1 MSINVGSAIA
11 YLELDRSKFNAG
23 IMSAKQQLATF
34 ADDTKES
41 STRIEALGGAITGV
55 GTTLTKG
62 LTVPLAA
69 VGAGAVKVAVD
80 FESSMSR
87 VKALTGAVGGEFE
100 KLEKQAIE
108 LGSTTSFSATEAS
121 EGMQNLASAG
131 FTVNEIMSAMPGIL
145 DLAAS
150 DNIDLASAAE
160 VASSTLRGFG
170 LEASSAAHVADVLA
184 RAAADTNAGI
194 LDTGEAM
201 KYIAPVASAMSLSL
215 EEVTAAIGI
224 MSNAGIKGGQA
235 GTALR
240 GSLTRLANPSDE
252 AAKLMGKLGFNA
264 YDTNGKMLPLKDIIN
279 NLGVSLKDM
288 TEEQKQQAI
297 ATIFG
302 QEAMSGMLTL
312 IQAGPQQLDK
322 LTKSFKNSNGA
333 AREMADTMMDNT
345 KGAWDEFTSGLEGAG
360 IAIGKT
366 LLPMITKGIN
376 KLTEMVN
383 SFNNLPPA
391 TQKTIVSIGAT
402 VAAIGPLMIIG
413 GKLITGIGK
422 TISLVSSI
430 TSLAG
435 SGLVASLGAVA
446 IPLTAVGVGFYV
458 WHEAM
463 DVANQKI
470 TKSREEMSW
479 MERGIADLT
488 GKLTY
493 SKKELINMGLVWEEF
508 SDDISPEFQ
517 SAIKESAKDIWDFQM
532 RLNEITLDKIITNE
546 EADEMIDRLD
556 TTFNRAL
563 EAIANKQSEIQST
576 FSDAFAMDGIVDENE
591 QILLDFFENEANTSK
606 EQIVAMQEEV
616 NELRRKKREEGYEF
630 TEADN
635 KMIMEYYAAAIE
647 AELEAKSTNEAEL
660 IYAQK
665 QFQERIKTMDAENA
679 SNMLL
684 ERRKQ
689 YDDAII
695 DNNAYYDTLIQ
706 LTRSRMSEM
715 DETQRTA
722 AEAQI
727 EDWEMQKQ
735 QKNQLT
741 EDMWNQDIDT
751 TIDSN
756 EKLKNVINKFNGE
769 ILARQDIEHYNE
781 LIKMSEHYSNL
792 ETITQSGYQKMYNET
807 TKSWDDVYIKVDE
820 TTKKLLGVYDLNSQ
834 NIGAM
839 TESDA
844 AALQD
849 EIAAWQ
855 QTAEGVLINS
865 LIIGNAYI
873 DASGKITDASG
884 EIIGSLGKVKAENGK
899 LVDAILTTN
908 GTPIKIND
916 NTEEVINKLKNTQNT
931 VKNTDGMKANINITD
946 NGTMNQVEN
955 QWNNTKWRVENNPI
969 IGRVIYRTEG
979 SADGKIGGG
988 NLMYATGTENAMPG
1002 IASVA
1007 EYGTELIQS
1016 SNGLMTLATGRQLI
1030 NFTGGETVYNARQ
1043 TQEILKGMSNRNGNL
1058 SEFKY
1063 GFEVIVKAIEGLKD
1077 KIEFAIKQTGNT
1089 NNSFGDVIVEGVSDV
1104 RELIEEITEFKDLRT
1119 I

>member
-11 YLELDRSKFNAG
+11 YLDLDHSKFNAG
-23 IMSAKQQLATF
+23 LISAKQQLGTF
-34 ADDTKES
+34 MDNTKES
-41 STRIEALGGAITGV
+41 STRIESLGGVITGV
-55 GTTLTKG
+55 GSTLTKG

-108 LGSTTSFSATEAS
+108 LGSTTSFSASEAS

-170 LEASSAAHVADVLA
+170 LEASKASHVADVLA

-240 GSLTRLANPSDE
+240 ASLTRLANPSKE
-252 AAKLMGKLGFNA
+252 ASELMESLGFNA
-264 YDTNGKMLPLKDIIN
+264 YDSRGKMLSLGGIIQ
-279 NLGVSLKDM
+279 NLVTSMNGLS
-288 TEEQKQQAI
+288 EEQKQQAI

-312 IQAGPQQLDK
+312 IQAGPQQLEK
-322 LTKSFKNSNGA
+322 LTKSFKNSSGA

-360 IAIGKT
+360 IAIGKS
-366 LLPMITKGIN
+366 LLPMLTKGIN
-376 KLTEMVN
+376 KITEMVN
-383 SFNNLPPA
+383 SFNSLPPYA
-391 TQKTIVSIGAT
+391 QKMIVSIGTT

-422 TISLVSSI
+422 TIGLVSSI

-435 SGLVASLGAVA
+435 SGLVASLGAVVV
-446 IPLTAVGVGFYV
+446 PLTAIGAGFYV

-463 DVANQKI
+463 DVAKQKI
-470 TKSREEMSW
+470 TKSREEMSF
-479 MERGIADLT
+479 MERAIADLT
-488 GKLTY
+488 GKVTY
-493 SKKELINMGLVWEEF
+493 SKKELIEMGLVWEEF

-517 SAIKESAKDIWDFQM
+517 SAVKESTKDIWDFQM

-556 TTFNRAL
+556 TTFNRAI
-563 EAIANKQSEIQST
+563 ESIENKQSEIQST
-576 FSDAFAMDGIVDENE
+576 FSEAFTMDGIVDENE

-606 EQIVAMQEEV
+606 AQIVAMQEEV

-630 TEADN
+630 TDADN

-706 LTRSRMSEM
+706 LTRTRMSEM
-715 DETQRTA
+715 DETQRAA

-727 EDWEMQKQ
+727 EDWEMQKR

-741 EDMWNQDIDT
+741 EDMWNQDINT

-769 ILARQDIEHYNE
+769 ILARQDIAHYNE
-781 LIKMSEHYSNL
+781 LVKMSEHYSNL

-807 TKSWDDVYIKVDE
+807 TKSWDDVYIKIDE
-820 TTKKLLGVYDLNSQ
+820 TTKKLLGVYDLNTQ
-834 NIGAM
+834 NIGSM
-839 TESDA
+839 TRDDA
-844 AALQD
+844 VLLQD

-865 LIIGNAYI
+865 LIIGNAFI

-884 EIIGSLGKVKAENGK
+884 EIIGSLGKVKDENGK

-908 GTPIKIND
+908 GTPIKIGD
-916 NTEEVINKLKNTQNT
+916 NTGEVINKLKNTQNA
-931 VKNTDGMKANINITD
+931 VKDTDGMKANINVTD
-946 NGTMNQVEN
+946 NGTVNQVRN
-955 QWNNTKWRVENNPI
+955 NINNIPSYKQVVVGVVTDDSGHRYWN
-969 IGRVIYRTEG
+969 G
-979 SADGKIGGG
+979 ST
-988 NLMYATGTENAMPG
+988 MYATGTESAMPG
-1002 IASVA
+1002 MASVA
-1007 EYGTELIQS
+1007 EYGAELIES
-1016 SNGLMTLATGRQLI
+1016 RSGMLSLATDRQLV

-1043 TQEILKGMSNRNGNL
+1043 TQEILKGMNSRNSDGGSTDNL
-1058 SEFKY
+1058 LREISIKLDYLKQIASKEFNKIT
-1063 GFEVIVKAIEGLKD
+1063 ENIIEKV
-1077 KIEFAIKQTGNT
+1077 
-1089 NNSFGDVIVEGVSDV
+1089 DVHGVTDI
-1104 RELIEEITEFKDLRT
+1104 RDIIEEITEFNELRT

>member
-11 YLELDRSKFNAG
+11 YLELDHSKYNAG
-23 IMSAKQQLATF
+23 LMSAKQQLATF
-34 ADDTKES
+34 LDDTKES

-170 LEASSAAHVADVLA
+170 LEASKASHVADVLA

-240 GSLTRLANPSDE
+240 ASLTRLANPSKE
-252 AAKLMGKLGFNA
+252 AADLMEVLGFNA
-264 YDTNGKMLPLKDIIN
+264 YDTNGKMLSLKDIIY
-279 NLGVSLKDM
+279 NLGNSMNGLS
-288 TEEQKQQAI
+288 EEQKQQAI

-312 IQAGPQQLDK
+312 IQAGPQQLEK
-322 LTKSFKNSNGA
+322 LTKSFKNSSGA

-376 KLTEMVN
+376 KITEMVN
-383 SFNNLPPA
+383 AFNNLPPS

-422 TISLVSSI
+422 TINLVSSI
-430 TSLAG
+430 TSLTG

-479 MERGIADLT
+479 MELAIADLT
-488 GKLTY
+488 GKVTY
-493 SKKELINMGLVWEEF
+493 SKKELIDMGLVY
-508 SDDISPEFQ
+508 DDFNENISNEFQ
-517 SAIKESAKDIWDFQM
+517 ESIKDMTVDIHDFGM
-532 RLNEITLDKIITNE
+532 EINSIN
-546 EADEMIDRLD
+546 
-556 TTFNRAL
+556 
-563 EAIANKQSEIQST
+563 
-576 FSDAFAMDGIVDENE
+576 VDNVMT
-591 QILLDFFENEANTSK
+591 D
-606 EQIVAMQEEV
+606 EEV
-616 NELRRKKREEGYEF
+616 NELVNRVDSALESCNTAIDNWNDELQGGLNEAFSVDGVIDESESVLLEYWNSRGNKEKEEAQNLYNEINSIISNARAEGRTLTSE
-630 TEADN
+630 EISAIQN
-635 KMIMEYYAAAIE
+635 YYAQIKQI
-647 AELEAKSTNEAEL
+647 ELEAQANNNYEL
-660 IYAQK
+660 EYAQ
-665 QFQERIKTMDAENA
+665 QEFKNRMSNLDAENA
-679 SNMLL
+679 QKLL
-684 ERRKQ
+684 QERYQQSQEEQIQIRSK
-689 YDDAII
+689 YDALIEIAKSGYDSLSSEEKANVDSTIARLEESK
-695 DNNAYYDTLIQ
+695 NSQLELSQSYYD
-706 LTRSRMSEM
+706 
-715 DETQRTA
+715 
-722 AEAQI
+722 EAYQYAI
-727 EDWEMQKQ
+727 NHNDG
-735 QKNQLT
+735 
-741 EDMWNQDIDT
+741 
-751 TIDSN
+751 
-756 EKLKNVINKFNGE
+756 LKNVINKFNGE
-769 ILARQDIEHYNE
+769 ILNQKDIGYYNE
-781 LIKMSEHYSNL
+781 LIQATEHYQGL
-792 ETITQSGYQKMYNET
+792 EKVTESGYRKIYNT
-807 TKSWDDVYIKVDE
+807 ATKTWDDLYVKVDE
-820 TTKKLLGVYDLNSQ
+820 TTGNLSGIYDLNTM
-834 NIGAM
+834 NIGSM
-839 TESDA
+839 TSNDA
-844 AALQD
+844 SALQD
-849 EIAAWQ
+849 EIATWQ
-855 QTAEGVLINS
+855 QTAEGVLVNS

-884 EIIGSLGKVKAENGK
+884 EIIGSLGKVKDENGK

-908 GTPIKIND
+908 GTPIKIGD
-916 NTEEVINKLKNTQNT
+916 NTGEIINKLKNTQNA
-931 VKNTDGMKANINITD
+931 VKDTNGMKANINVTD
-946 NGTMNQVEN
+946 NGTSAQVRNNINNIPSYKQVVVGVVTDEN
-955 QWNNTKWRVENNPI
+955 GHKYWN
-969 IGRVIYRTEG
+969 G
-979 SADGKIGGG
+979 ST
-988 NLMYATGTENAMPG
+988 MYATGTESAMPG

-1016 SNGLMTLATGRQLI
+1016 SNGIMTLATGRQLV

-1043 TQEILKGMSNRNGNL
+1043 TNDILKSMNSTNSGGGSTDSLLREISVKLDYLKQIASKEFNKITENIIEKVDVNG
-1058 SEFKY
+1058 
-1063 GFEVIVKAIEGLKD
+1063 ITDI
-1077 KIEFAIKQTGNT
+1077 
-1089 NNSFGDVIVEGVSDV
+1089 
-1104 RELIEEITEFKDLRT
+1104 REIIEEITEFNEVRT

>member
-11 YLELDRSKFNAG
+11 YLDLDHSKFNAG
-23 IMSAKQQLATF
+23 LISAKQQLGTF
-34 ADDTKES
+34 MDNTKES
-41 STRIEALGGAITGV
+41 STRIESLGGVITGV
-55 GTTLTKG
+55 GSTLTKG

-108 LGSTTSFSATEAS
+108 LGSTTSFSASEAS

-170 LEASSAAHVADVLA
+170 LEASNAAHVADVLA

-240 GSLTRLANPSDE
+240 GSLTRLANPSKE
-252 AAKLMGKLGFNA
+252 AAELMEALGFNA
-264 YDTNGKMLPLKDIIN
+264 YDANGKMVSLKDIIN
-279 NLGVSLKDM
+279 NLGISLKDM

-302 QEAMSGMLTL
+302 QESMSGMLTL

-322 LTKSFKNSNGA
+322 LTKSFKNSSGA

-366 LLPMITKGIN
+366 LLPMLTKGIN
-376 KLTEMVN
+376 KITEMVN
-383 SFNNLPPA
+383 AFNNLTPS
-391 TQKTIVSIGAT
+391 TQKMIVSIGTT

-422 TISLVSSI
+422 TIGLVSSI

-446 IPLTAVGVGFYV
+446 IPLTAVGIGFHI

-479 MERGIADLT
+479 MERTIADLT
-488 GKLTY
+488 GKVTY
-493 SKKELINMGLVWEEF
+493 SKKELIDMGLVY
-508 SDDISPEFQ
+508 DDFNKNISSEFQ
-517 SAIKESAKDIWDFQM
+517 ESVKEMTVDIHDFGM
-532 RLNEITLDKIITNE
+532 EINSIN
-546 EADEMIDRLD
+546 
-556 TTFNRAL
+556 
-563 EAIANKQSEIQST
+563 
-576 FSDAFAMDGIVDENE
+576 VDNVMT
-591 QILLDFFENEANTSK
+591 D
-606 EQIVAMQEEV
+606 EEV
-616 NELRRKKREEGYEF
+616 NELVNRVDGALESCNTAIDSWNDKLQSGLNEAFSVDGVIDENESILLEYWNSRGNKEKEEAQNLYNEINSIISNARAEGRNLTSE
-630 TEADN
+630 EISAIQN
-635 KMIMEYYAAAIE
+635 YYAQIKQI
-647 AELEAKSTNEAEL
+647 ELEAQANNNYEL
-660 IYAQK
+660 EYAQ
-665 QFQERIKTMDAENA
+665 QEFKNRMSNLDAENA
-679 SNMLL
+679 QKLL
-684 ERRKQ
+684 QERYQQSQEEQIQIRSKYDALIEIAKSGYESLSEEEKANVDSTISRLEQSKNSQLELSQGYYNEAYQ
-689 YDDAII
+689 YAI
-695 DNNAYYDTLIQ
+695 NH
-706 LTRSRMSEM
+706 
-715 DETQRTA
+715 
-722 AEAQI
+722 
-727 EDWEMQKQ
+727 
-735 QKNQLT
+735 
-741 EDMWNQDIDT
+741 
-751 TIDSN
+751 N
-756 EKLKNVINKFNGE
+756 EKLKDVINKFNGE
-769 ILARQDIEHYNE
+769 ILAGQDIDYYNQLVKATEHYQG
-781 LIKMSEHYSNL
+781 L
-792 ETITQSGYQKMYNET
+792 EKVTESGYMKIYNT
-807 TKSWDDVYIKVDE
+807 ATKTLDDVYVKVDE
-820 TTKKLLGVYDLNSQ
+820 TTGKLSGIYDLNSM

-839 TESDA
+839 TENDA

-884 EIIGSLGKVKAENGK
+884 EIIGSLGKVKDENGK

-908 GTPIKIND
+908 GTPIKIGD
-916 NTEEVINKLKNTQNT
+916 NTGEVINKLKNTQNA
-931 VKNTDGMKANINITD
+931 VKDTDGMKANINVTD
-946 NGTMNQVEN
+946 NGTVNQIRNNINNIPSYKQVVVGVVTDDSGHRY
-955 QWNNTKWRVENNPI
+955 WN
-969 IGRVIYRTEG
+969 G
-979 SADGKIGGG
+979 ST
-988 NLMYATGTENAMPG
+988 MYATGTESAMPG

-1007 EYGTELIQS
+1007 EYGAELIES
-1016 SNGLMTLATGRQLI
+1016 RSGMLSLATDRQLV

-1043 TQEILKGMSNRNGNL
+1043 TQEILKGMNSRSQGDMNILNLVEELFNKLTKVTNTLDTLLNTESTLEMTNSINLNEQELGNSITPIISNKL
-1058 SEFKY
+1058 
-1063 GFEVIVKAIEGLKD
+1063 AIAS
-1077 KIEFAIKQTGNT
+1077 I
-1089 NNSFGDVIVEGVSDV
+1089 
-1104 RELIEEITEFKDLRT
+1104 RRR
-1119 I
+1119 